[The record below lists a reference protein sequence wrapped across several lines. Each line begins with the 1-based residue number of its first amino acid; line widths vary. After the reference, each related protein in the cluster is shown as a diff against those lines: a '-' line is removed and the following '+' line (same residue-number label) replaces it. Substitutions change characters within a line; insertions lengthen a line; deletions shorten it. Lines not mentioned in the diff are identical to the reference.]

1 MRIAIIGGHG
11 KVAMLLSPL
20 LGEHEVSAVI
30 RNPQHASEVEQT
42 GARPVVADVQD
53 MSTEDLAE
61 LLGGHDVVVW
71 SAGAGGGDPERTYA
85 VDRDAATRT
94 MDAAEQAGVG
104 RYLMVS
110 YLGARRD
117 HGVPEDNAFFAY
129 AEAKSAADQHLRDS
143 GLGWTIVAPGQLSLD
158 EPTGSIEVRGSGPGS
173 DPQPSDGSE
182 LASVPRADVAAVI
195 AAVVGREDLT
205 GRMIE
210 FVGGDTPI
218 DQALD
223 EVAKGA

>member
-11 KVAMLLSPL
+11 KIALLLGPLLS
-20 LGEHEVSAVI
+20 GHEVTGVI
-30 RNPQHASEVEQT
+30 RNPDQASDLEAA
-42 GARPVVADVQD
+42 GLRPAVADVET
-53 MSTEDLAE
+53 MSTQQLTE
-61 LLGGHDVVVW
+61 LLQGQDLVVW

-173 DPQPSDGSE
+173 DPAASEGEE
-182 LASVPRADVAAVI
+182 LAPIARADVAAVI

-223 EVAKGA
+223 EVAAGA